1 MQPTYTLWQ
10 RITADTPSF
19 FQKIQIFGLALA
31 GLGTSLSQ
39 VQGIPA
45 QLTTILI
52 SAGSAMA
59 IIGQFAVEQY
69 QPSNQQN
76 NATKH

>member
-10 RITADTPSF
+10 RITSDTPAF
-19 FQKIQIFGLALA
+19 FKKIQLFGLALA

-45 QLTTILI
+45 QVTTALI
-52 SAGSAMA
+52 SVGSAMA
-59 IIGQFAVEQY
+59 IIGQFAVAQY
-69 QPSNQQN
+69 QPLNSQN
-76 NATKH
+76 NATKQ